1 MEAAMSDRVEHRR
14 NLATIP
20 MFGRLD
26 ERELDGLLAT
36 ARSKSVS
43 AGEELFHKGDPGSQV
58 FVILSGRL
66 KVMITSSEGDD
77 VVFGLMDPGE
87 VFGELGL
94 LLEEG
99 TRTATI
105 VAVDPCELLII
116 DRRDFLPFLRAH
128 PDAAIKL
135 LESLAERLRRISEFV
150 EDTLF
155 LNLPSRLAKKLVAL
169 SQAYGREA
177 TGGVKIDLHV
187 SQTELGDM
195 VGTTRESINKLV
207 RSWAQEGLITMEQG
221 YITIHRPRAIQ
232 ARAGMVNH

>member
-1 MEAAMSDRVEHRR
+1 MTDRADRQR
-14 NLATIP
+14 LLAKVP
-20 MFGRLD
+20 MFGKLD
-26 ERELDGLLAT
+26 GQELDGLLQA
-36 ARSKSVS
+36 ARNRHVS
-43 AGEELFHKGDPGSQV
+43 AGQELFHKGDSGSQV

-66 KVMITSSEGDD
+66 KVMTTSSDGDD
-77 VVFGLMDPGE
+77 IVFGLMDPGE

-105 VAVDPCELLII
+105 AAVDDCELLAL
-116 DRRDFLPFLRAH
+116 DRRDFLPFLRSH

-135 LESLAERLRRISEFV
+135 LEALAERLRRISEFV

-169 SQAYGREA
+169 SQSYGREA
-177 TGGVKIDLHV
+177 TGGVRIDLYV
-187 SQTELGDM
+187 SQAELGDM

-207 RSWAQEGLITMEQG
+207 RRWAREGLLSMEQG
-221 YITIHRPRAIQ
+221 YITIHRPREIQ
-232 ARAGMVNH
+232 ALAGMLNH